1 MTLVL
6 ISLGLSLIITTF
18 GIFSNDDDKSKP
30 EVLEDAP
37 KGKLKLWLEK
47 HSLTKKNLL
56 LFGLNMAALVVSF
69 IMIQGEAK
77 ENVALKA
84 SIDDSKEL
92 LKSANSKL
100 SNQQEQIFAGFEK
113 LKKQIER
120 QGNQT
125 SAISGTLTSLTENIE
140 AYSSSSKNLMSS
152 LNQSLTVK
160 DVGTKSK
167 SIPGFS
173 IPVGEKSA
181 LTIDSKNQ
189 IAVYSETSRYSY
201 FILNGKRQKLYPAQ
215 ELPIIDENGIER
227 ILVYNGV
234 INEKHNF
241 TIKSK

>member
-30 EVLEDAP
+30 EVLEDAA
-37 KGKLKLWLEK
+37 KSKLKLWLEK

-69 IMIQGEAK
+69 IMIQDEAK

-92 LKSANSKL
+92 LKSANTKL
-100 SNQQEQIFAGFEK
+100 NSQQEQIFAGFEK

-125 SAISGTLTSLTENIE
+125 SAISGTLTSLTENIG
-140 AYSSSSKNLMSS
+140 AFSSDSKDLFNS
-152 LNQSLTVK
+152 LDRTLTVK
-160 DVGTKSK
+160 RVAPVNKSD
-167 SIPGFS
+167 IL
-173 IPVGEKSA
+173 IPVGQTSA
-181 LTIDSKNQ
+181 VTIDSKNQ
-189 IAVYSETSRYSY
+189 IALSRELETSAY
-201 FILNGKRQKLYPAQ
+201 FVLNGKRYKMYPAQ
-215 ELPIIDENGIER
+215 ERLFVDENGVEQL
-227 ILVYNGV
+227 LVYHGV
-234 INEKHNF
+234 KNNAHNF
-241 TIKSK
+241 TIKPK